1 MPQYCYTN
9 APWSRDDFSA
19 TNEHS
24 KRFRRGLEISF
35 KPFPMPEQEE
45 LQLPVTV
52 SRDGGKRLGLDKAEV
67 LTLLV
72 KDGHISLLKGNC
84 SSYKWAFTVIR
95 KFGFTEKLF
104 YFEAGRR
111 APTGEGM
118 FIFGTDRGKRLHSYI
133 MGIKEHIQFD
143 LLCQKGESPERI
155 TQLALGTV
163 EVDHTAS
170 LSRTRSIYNKITV
183 GHRTSLPELG
193 RVRHISQPDLTKTS
207 QTSLLNPIKS
217 NHSSQPDLTK
227 GLAAMDIHKKN

>member
-35 KPFPMPEQEE
+35 KPFPMPEQ
-45 LQLPVTV
+45 V

-118 FIFGTDRGKRLHSYI
+118 FIFGTDR
-133 MGIKEHIQFD
+133 
-143 LLCQKGESPERI
+143 
-155 TQLALGTV
+155 
-163 EVDHTAS
+163 
-170 LSRTRSIYNKITV
+170 ITV